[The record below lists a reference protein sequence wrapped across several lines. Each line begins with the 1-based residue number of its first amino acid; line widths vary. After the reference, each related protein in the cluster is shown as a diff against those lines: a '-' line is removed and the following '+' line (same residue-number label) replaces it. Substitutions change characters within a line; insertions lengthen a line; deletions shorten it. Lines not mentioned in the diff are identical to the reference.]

1 MRKYAGGLERGCLN
15 MREWVGNMRAANQ
28 LAAGMGVWED
38 PKGGLKDPRGVLK
51 DSLGIRGETYGSR
64 ESIGAF

>member
-1 MRKYAGGLERGCLN
+1 
-15 MREWVGNMRAANQ
+15 MRAANQ

-51 DSLGIRGETYGSR
+51 DSLGIRGEIYGSR
-64 ESIGAF
+64 EPRYLVPRDSGGLSGGPGESSRQN